1 MSQMLHDN
9 RANGMFHVQGHK
21 NNIRKINNLTEQ

>member
-9 RANGMFHVQGHK
+9 RANGMFLSKEK
-21 NNIRKINNLTEQ
+21 NNMRNRNNLTEQ